1 MIRSKHFPLY
11 LLMSAFLGVHHF
23 AKALRSPQSTYSY
36 VDYRGVPLDHMLIEL
51 LNREHG
57 TFIEVGAVD
66 GLFQSNTKLLEE
78 QYGWTGILVE
88 PSGNLFEQLCKNR
101 PYSHCF
107 QCALGSLEENDTY
120 AYGDFDGHPMSS
132 LTGRRDNP
140 QSSRVLIRSLQA
152 ILDECKS
159 SKRSPMPPIIWF

>member
-36 VDYRGVPLDHMLIEL
+36 VDHRGVPLDHMLVEL

-88 PSGNLFEQLCKNR
+88 PSANLFEQLCKNR
-101 PYSHCF
+101 PYSHSF

-132 LTGRRDNP
+132 LT
-140 QSSRVLIRSLQA
+140 V
-152 ILDECKS
+152 ILLPFCRHQEFVVS
-159 SKRSPMPPIIWF
+159 